1 MSAGSVVTDALGG
14 LGRQALGLCSL
25 VGRMGLFASEIGHWL
40 VVRRPSFTEV
50 LDQSVRIGVH
60 TVGILCC
67 VLFFIGANV
76 ALVGHAIFVQF
87 GAQEMIGIYVGLSS
101 VIGLAPLIVGAM
113 LGAKPGTEI
122 AATIASMRV
131 KEQIDALEVMAVN
144 PYWYLIVPR
153 LLAFLIVTPALVAF
167 AICASVAGGYVA
179 AVYQLGVNP
188 GIFMADVVRFL
199 TVSDLWKG
207 LVRAEIFAVIAC
219 GLSCFYGYYSAPGP
233 AGVSRAINL
242 AVVMVS
248 TAIVVVNYF
257 LTELMY

>member
-1 MSAGSVVTDALGG
+1 MTLVVNALGG
-14 LGRQALGLCSL
+14 LGRSAFALLALLGQ
-25 VGRMGLFASEIGHWL
+25 MGLFVAETGHWI
-40 VVRRPSFTEV
+40 VARRPLAREV
-50 LDQSVRIGVH
+50 ITQAVRIGVN

-76 ALVGHAIFVQF
+76 ALVGYAIFKQF

-167 AICASVAGGYVA
+167 AIVACTAGGYVA

-199 TVSDLWKG
+199 TIADLWKG
-207 LVRAEIFAVIAC
+207 LIRAEVFALIAC
-219 GLSCFYGYYSAPGP
+219 GLSCFYGFYSQPGP

>member
-1 MSAGSVVTDALGG
+1 MSGVVDLLGG
-14 LGRQALGLCSL
+14 LGRAGFALLALLGQL
-25 VGRMGLFASEIGHWL
+25 GLFAMEMAHWL
-40 VVRRPSFTEV
+40 VARRPAMAEV
-50 LDQSVRIGVH
+50 WAQAVRIGLH
-60 TVGILCC
+60 TVGILMC

-76 ALVGHAIFVQF
+76 ALVGHAIFKQF
-87 GAQEMIGIYVGLSS
+87 GGQDMIGIYVGLSC

-144 PYWYLIVPR
+144 PFWYLLVPR
-153 LLAFLIVTPALVAF
+153 LLAYLLVTPALVAF
-167 AICASVAGGYVA
+167 AILASVGGGYVA

-188 GIFMADVVRFL
+188 GVFLADVTRFL
-199 TVSDLWKG
+199 TVADLWKG
-207 LVRAEIFAVIAC
+207 LIRAEIFAVIIC
-219 GLSCFYGYYSAPGP
+219 LLSCFYGYHSRPGP

-242 AVVMVS
+242 AVVIGS
-248 TAIVVVNYF
+248 TSIIVVNYF

>member
-1 MSAGSVVTDALGG
+1 MTAVVNALGG
-14 LGRQALGLCSL
+14 LGRAAFTLLALL
-25 VGRMGLFASEIGHWL
+25 GRMGAFVAEIGHWL
-40 VVRRPSFTEV
+40 VARRPVAAEV
-50 LDQSVRIGVH
+50 LTQSVRIGVH
-60 TVGILCC
+60 TVGILSC

-76 ALVGHAIFVQF
+76 ALVGYAIFKQF

-153 LLAFLIVTPALVAF
+153 LLAFLIVTPALVGF
-167 AICASVAGGYVA
+167 AIFACISGGYVA
-179 AVYQLGVNP
+179 SVYQLGVNP
-188 GIFMADVVRFL
+188 GIFMNDVVRFL
-199 TVSDLWKG
+199 TFSDIWKG
-207 LVRAEIFAVIAC
+207 LIRAEVFALIAC
-219 GLSCFYGYYSAPGP
+219 GVSCFYGFYSAPGP

-242 AVVMVS
+242 AVVVVS

>member
-1 MSAGSVVTDALGG
+1 MSAVTETLGG
-14 LGRQALGLCSL
+14 IGRQAMTLLAL
-25 VGRMGLFASEIGHWL
+25 LGRMGQFCAETSHWL
-40 VVRRPSFTEV
+40 LVRRPSFTET
-50 LDQSVRIGVH
+50 LNQAVRIGVH

-76 ALVGHAIFVQF
+76 ALVGYAIFKQF

-167 AICASVAGGYVA
+167 AIFACTAGGYVA

-188 GIFMADVVRFL
+188 GIFMSDVVRFL
-199 TVSDLWKG
+199 TISDLWKG
-207 LVRAEIFAVIAC
+207 LIRAEIFAVIAC

>member
-1 MSAGSVVTDALGG
+1 MTAVLDTLGG
-14 LGRQALGLCSL
+14 LGRAVITLLALL
-25 VGRMGLFASEIGHWL
+25 GRMGGFVAEILHWL
-40 VVRRPSFTEV
+40 VARRPLVSEI
-50 LDQSVRIGVH
+50 LIQSVRIGVH

-76 ALVGHAIFVQF
+76 ALVGYAIFKQF

-153 LLAFLIVTPALVAF
+153 LIAFLIVTPALVAF
-167 AICASVAGGYVA
+167 AIFACIAGGYVA
-179 AVYQLGVNP
+179 SVYQLGVNP

-199 TVSDLWKG
+199 TFSDLWKG
-207 LVRAEIFAVIAC
+207 LIRAEVFALIAC
-219 GLSCFYGYYSAPGP
+219 GVSCFYGYYSAPGP

-242 AVVMVS
+242 AVVVVS

>member
-1 MSAGSVVTDALGG
+1 MTAVFDTLGG
-14 LGRQALGLCSL
+14 LGRAVLTLLALL
-25 VGRMGLFASEIGHWL
+25 GRMGAFVAEIAHWMVARRPLASEIL
-40 VVRRPSFTEV
+40 T
-50 LDQSVRIGVH
+50 QSVRIGVH

-76 ALVGHAIFVQF
+76 ALVGYAIFKQF

-153 LLAFLIVTPALVAF
+153 VIAFLIVTPALVAF
-167 AICASVAGGYVA
+167 AICACVAGGYVA
-179 AVYQLGVNP
+179 SVYQLGVNP
-188 GIFMADVVRFL
+188 GIFMTDVVRFL
-199 TVSDLWKG
+199 TFSDIWKG
-207 LVRAEIFAVIAC
+207 LIRAEIFALIAC
-219 GLSCFYGYYSAPGP
+219 GVSCFYGYYSAPGP

-242 AVVMVS
+242 AVVVVS

>member
-1 MSAGSVVTDALGG
+1 MTAVVNALGG
-14 LGRQALGLCSL
+14 VGRAVFVLLALL
-25 VGRMGLFASEIGHWL
+25 GRMGVFVAETGHWL
-40 VVRRPSFTEV
+40 VARRPQAAEV
-50 LDQSVRIGVH
+50 LTQAVRIGVH
-60 TVGILCC
+60 TVGILSC

-76 ALVGHAIFVQF
+76 ALVGYAIFKQF

-144 PYWYLIVPR
+144 PYWFLIVPR

-167 AICASVAGGYVA
+167 AIFACISGGYVA
-179 AVYQLGVNP
+179 AVFQLGVNP
-188 GIFMADVVRFL
+188 GVFMADVVRFL
-199 TVSDLWKG
+199 TFSDIWKG
-207 LVRAEIFAVIAC
+207 LIRAEIFALIAC
-219 GLSCFYGYYSAPGP
+219 GVSCFYGFYSAPGP

-242 AVVMVS
+242 AVVVVS